1 MHVNLGH
8 LEWLQVQKRQLET
21 RQKALKQSK
30 GIMSGLLV
38 FLIVVLVGV
47 LVPLTAVP
55 LIVDDYQTM
64 LKAKWLYV
72 TLFLVTLS
80 IVFWYFIDLVRWKES
95 TTNGRE

>member
-1 MHVNLGH
+1 
-8 LEWLQVQKRQLET
+8 
-21 RQKALKQSK
+21 
-30 GIMSGLLV
+30 MSGLLV

-80 IVFWYFIDLVRWKES
+80 IVFWYFIDLVRWKDS
-95 TTNGRE
+95 TANKMK